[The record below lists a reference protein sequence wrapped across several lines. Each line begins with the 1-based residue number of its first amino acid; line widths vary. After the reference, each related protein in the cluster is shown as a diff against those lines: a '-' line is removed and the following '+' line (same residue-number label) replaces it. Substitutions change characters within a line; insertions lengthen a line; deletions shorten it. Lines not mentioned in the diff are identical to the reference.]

1 MERKRSYSYRIE
13 PYQADLTQ
21 RLTLMGLA
29 DYLLTAS
36 FTDALFTGYDSKAFG
51 ENCGWV
57 LLRMSIDVE
66 RLPRQLET
74 ITIRTWISDVNRL
87 ASTHNFE
94 VLDEKGTIIARSS
107 TIWAVIDLTTR
118 KTLSFGD
125 YPDFCEQ
132 KVDRELPFE
141 GEPPLRLTTPE
152 MFGRYTHQVLYS
164 YIDGNGH
171 TYSINY
177 LRMALDTLEIKELTT
192 SRRVR
197 IDMNYMHETHYGERL
212 TILTDHAPNPLFE
225 IQAEDGT
232 PAARILI
239 TWKSEE

>member
-1 MERKRSYSYRIE
+1 MEPKRSYTYRIE

-36 FTDALFTGYDSKAFG
+36 FTDAIFSGYDNSSFG
-51 ENCGWV
+51 KDCGWV
-57 LLRMSIDVE
+57 LLRMAIEVD
-66 RLPRQLET
+66 RLPGQLEE

-94 VLDEKGTIIARSS
+94 VLDQQGNIIARASS
-107 TIWAVIDLTTR
+107 LWTIIDLNTR
-118 KTLSFGD
+118 KTLSFND
-125 YPDFCEQ
+125 YPLFAERL
-132 KVDRELPFE
+132 VDHSIPSPI
-141 GEPPLRLTTPE
+141 EPPLRLTTPDIN
-152 MFGRYTHQVLYS
+152 GRYTHQVLYS

-177 LRMALDTLEIKELTT
+177 LRMALDTLDVKELTT
-192 SRRVR
+192 ARRVR
-197 IDMNYMHETHYGERL
+197 LDMNYMHETHYGERL
-212 TILTDHAPNPLFE
+212 TIITDHAANPLFE

-232 PAARILI
+232 PAARL
-239 TWKSEE
+239 WLRWE